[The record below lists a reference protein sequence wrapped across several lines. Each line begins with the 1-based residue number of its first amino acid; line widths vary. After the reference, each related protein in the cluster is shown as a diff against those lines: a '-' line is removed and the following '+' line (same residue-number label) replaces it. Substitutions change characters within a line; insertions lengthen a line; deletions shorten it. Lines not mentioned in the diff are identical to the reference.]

1 MAARKSLGNN
11 TVTYNSQNITQ
22 YLTSAELSFGGEKVD
37 ITNLAN
43 TAKAFSSGDGEW
55 KLDVNGWW
63 DNAIDAILGPDA
75 VTPGTKR
82 TLAYA
87 VVGTSAT
94 VTYTWTTNAEVGDFK
109 ISPKT
114 GEHMPFTASFYL
126 SGAPT
131 RASA

>member
-11 TVTYNSQNITQ
+11 TVTYNSQNITA

-37 ITNLAN
+37 VTDLAD
-43 TAKAFSSGDGEW
+43 TAKTFASGDGEW
-55 KLDVNGWW
+55 KLDVTGWW

-94 VTYTWTTNAEVGDFK
+94 VTYTWTTNCEVGDYK

-114 GEHMPFTASFYL
+114 GEYVPFTCSFYL
-126 SGAPT
+126 SGAPN